1 MQKNQERKPRNK
13 RRGRAREFVMNHDRD
28 HAERGVVDAC
38 DLPMSR
44 STASVL
50 NPRDWALI
58 RRREMSAASVN
69 GRSFR
74 RGISLDYVTDH
85 PPNDI
90 MRWPR
95 RTADPQR
102 GIERSI
108 RGLLKKVA
116 SRHAIAPVTE
126 TLSVQLVEK
135 LSSSHSWENKYRQTG
150 APGSALD
157 ESIAPIL
164 VRPDRKEAHFLSE
177 INLSMSC
184 GKIDRWRNGV
194 TERFVCPLNCAERAH
209 GDFYYAALHSA
220 AEHAILRET
229 LGTKYYDHK

>member
-1 MQKNQERKPRNK
+1 MQKNQERKPRNR

-28 HAERGVVDAC
+28 HAERGDVNAC

-50 NPRDWALI
+50 NPRDWALS

-74 RGISLDYVTDH
+74 RGISLDYVIDH

-108 RGLLKKVA
+108 RGVEE
-116 SRHAIAPVTE
+116 SC
-126 TLSVQLVEK
+126 LSTRDCARYGNPLHTVGRK
-135 LSSSHSWENKYRQTG
+135 AR
-150 APGSALD
+150 ALTRGKI
-157 ESIAPIL
+157 SIAKPVL
-164 VRPDRKEAHFLSE
+164 PEVRWTNRSRRYSYRIVKKRVFFPR
-177 INLSMSC
+177 
-184 GKIDRWRNGV
+184 
-194 TERFVCPLNCAERAH
+194 
-209 GDFYYAALHSA
+209 
-220 AEHAILRET
+220 
-229 LGTKYYDHK
+229 